1 MHASTPPRGQGRPGT
16 SLSARAIVAPHL
28 SACHD
33 DHASRLRPPTPPR
46 ARRPSIYVEQSPLT
60 VPVPLRGQIK
70 RPDYI
75 VGIPASA
82 WWLST

>member
-1 MHASTPPRGQGRPGT
+1 MP
-16 SLSARAIVAPHL
+16 
-28 SACHD
+28 
-33 DHASRLRPPTPPR
+33 
-46 ARRPSIYVEQSPLT
+46 RRPRQPIAPADAAKGEAAELAFRQWLDAAVLPHIYVEQSPLT